1 MNVAE
6 AKNEKYILYMYQLFY
21 KTFNT
26 FRTVESLGP
35 DMNHIIGYT
44 AFHFKL
50 YILQN
55 NKVLK
60 QNIKDSSVLSSGV
73 GLSTFI
79 L

>member
-1 MNVAE
+1 MRNISYTCI
-6 AKNEKYILYMYQLFY
+6 NFSTKYHN
-21 KTFNT
+21 KTLNT